1 MLRRAR
7 TILLL
12 GFIGLP
18 ICAQS
23 FYAAGA
29 SALPQSSPKPSGWTA
44 IAILASSANK
54 LYSISGTDWTVNDK
68 KLAQNATWTGIATPA
83 KTMSFGT
90 LYALGAAGGATT
102 GMNTGA
108 ALTGGV
114 ILFVPIKAGKW
125 GALVAGYTVVKS
137 TIGGT
142 QDVLKLGWGIAIK

>member
-1 MLRRAR
+1 MK
-7 TILLL
+7 LLL
-12 GFIGLP
+12 SVLIALSAH
-18 ICAQS
+18 AQS

-44 IAILASSANK
+44 VAILASSANK
-54 LYSISGTDWTVNDK
+54 LYSISGTDWTLNDK
-68 KLAQNATWTGIATPA
+68 KLAQAATWTGIATPA
-83 KTMSFGT
+83 KVMSFGT

-102 GMNTGA
+102 GQNTGA
-108 ALTGGV
+108 AITGGA

-125 GALVAGYTVVKS
+125 GALVAGYTIVKS